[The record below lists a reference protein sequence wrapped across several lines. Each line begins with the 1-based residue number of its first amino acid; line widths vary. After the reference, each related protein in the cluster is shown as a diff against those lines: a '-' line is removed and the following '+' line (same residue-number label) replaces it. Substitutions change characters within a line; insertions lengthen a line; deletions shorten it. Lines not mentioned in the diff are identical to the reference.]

1 MYTTIEKI
9 REYNQK
15 DIILPN
21 SFEIDEKH
29 PHDPVLVGVPR
40 SEFIKTNIIPVLENK
55 LIYIGDTYYSPM
67 KADKKH
73 LKFIDIL
80 NVCGLWHTFLIC
92 NSRPEYNHFWR
103 KYLVSACK
111 ITGEIIKLDKLYK
124 WALYNAEV
132 ADNDSLDKKYTL
144 QFVREVINMTNNS
157 EDRQSHKWSK
167 ELIKLSISKN
177 PSIEMRKVI
186 DYTSEAFFWNA
197 LEVSESIVKNEKNR
211 LVSFDTYKDVMN
223 MAVDISYEELKEK
236 VVYMLYK
243 EFRRILVNN

>member
-9 REYNQK
+9 KEYNQK
-15 DIILPN
+15 EIILPN

-40 SEFIKTNIIPVLENK
+40 SEFIKTNIISVLEDK
-55 LIYIGDTYYSPM
+55 LIYIGDNYSSM

-92 NSRPEYNHFWR
+92 NSKPEYNNIWR
-103 KYLVSACK
+103 KYLVFACK

-124 WALYNAEV
+124 WALSNAETV
-132 ADNDSLDKKYTL
+132 DNDSLDKKYPL

-157 EDRQSHKWSK
+157 KDRQSLKWSK
-167 ELIKLSISKN
+167 KIIKLSISKN

-197 LEVSESIVKNEKNR
+197 YEVSESIIKNEENK

-223 MAVDISYEELKEK
+223 MAIDISYEELKEK